1 MATLQIQPPAKVLMI
16 VFEAHDE
23 WEGIPLHEALAQT
36 LEKRGIAGATALR
49 GVSGYGAHHRLRS
62 KGLLEPSH
70 EPMAL
75 LVVDNEAKLREVVP
89 TLRPMVAEG
98 IFVLLDAEVLSVN

>member
-62 KGLLEPSH
+62 KGLLEPSL
-70 EPMAL
+70 EPMTL
-75 LVVDNEAKLREVVP
+75 LVVDNEAKLRDVVP
-89 TLRPMVAEG
+89 ILRPMVAEG
-98 IFVLLDAEVLSVN
+98 VFVLLDAEVMSVS